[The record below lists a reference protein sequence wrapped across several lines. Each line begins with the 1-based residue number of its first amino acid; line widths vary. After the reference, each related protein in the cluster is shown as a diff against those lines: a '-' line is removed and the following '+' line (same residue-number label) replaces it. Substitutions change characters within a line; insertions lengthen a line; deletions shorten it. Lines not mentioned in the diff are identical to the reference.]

1 MSPSVSPFPLAELMV
16 PALFIFVTGFIL
28 TLAATRSVMLSM
40 FLPLI
45 KAVVYVVYYVV
56 LFDGTWTFLDDWS
69 YLERGRTLLK
79 HGVGIANFS
88 VHLPLLFST
97 AGGKHF
103 FYYLFNADAM
113 RLFGYAYYAPVA
125 VNVALTFLAAGL
137 MAGAA
142 KTGLNFS
149 RNLAAGL
156 FASIV
161 LYPDVVAW
169 STIVNG
175 KDTVVMA
182 GISMAVYVVS
192 LAESGRYRRALSLAL
207 FLGLVLLFT
216 RFYTPL
222 MMLVALGLALTLSS
236 SGRRRSWLW
245 LLVVTGGGA
254 VLGVLGTRMLGSAFN
269 LLLQDWVNPGY
280 GIVRY
285 LLTPIPFHTTE
296 AYSFLDLPQ
305 VVYWGLVPFLIY
317 GVYRVWQRRT
327 LTARFIVIYFLLTV
341 ALYAIFGELQG
352 PRHRYQL
359 DGLIVLFQF
368 LGVLGVFRQLG
379 IGRRAQKSLVDN
391 VRPSMAPPT
400 KRLN

>member
-1 MSPSVSPFPLAELMV
+1 
-16 PALFIFVTGFIL
+16 
-28 TLAATRSVMLSM
+28 
-40 FLPLI
+40 
-45 KAVVYVVYYVV
+45 
-56 LFDGTWTFLDDWS
+56 
-69 YLERGRTLLK
+69 
-79 HGVGIANFS
+79 
-88 VHLPLLFST
+88 
-97 AGGKHF
+97 
-103 FYYLFNADAM
+103 
-113 RLFGYAYYAPVA
+113 
-125 VNVALTFLAAGL
+125 
-137 MAGAA
+137 
-142 KTGLNFS
+142 
-149 RNLAAGL
+149 
-156 FASIV
+156 
-161 LYPDVVAW
+161 
-169 STIVNG
+169 
-175 KDTVVMA
+175 
-182 GISMAVYVVS
+182 
-192 LAESGRYRRALSLAL
+192 
-207 FLGLVLLFT
+207 
-216 RFYTPL
+216 
-222 MMLVALGLALTLSS
+222 
-236 SGRRRSWLW
+236 
-245 LLVVTGGGA
+245 
-254 VLGVLGTRMLGSAFN
+254 MLGSAFN